1 MTTSLMAVLVVR
13 KWQCKAQTAGAA
25 PCSSATVAMTETL
38 PLTSSSANAPYAP
51 APAAHPSRAD
61 QHATLAR
68 VASQQSARSSQLVNG
83 VSLHNMP
90 QSVSFANL
98 RAMLTTAQTQGH
110 GQRVF
115 VGSRDGG
122 IVVSVNYNFEPPK
135 RDSGTAQQPKG
146 KKRGRDQLEE
156 AVEQA
161 VLRVKRGLKGDETV
175 SDDMLSTAQH
185 ALYTLLTRLRGAG
198 EEEVVESWG
207 LSFKKLEGAC
217 GTGGQ
222 RPRLILS
229 ARLTP
234 GVAVPL
240 SAIFSCLGI
249 RCTNDG
255 MITLQESSSLASGF
269 DLPLSEQARAAELF
283 GQRAITLFATV
294 GQR

>member
-1 MTTSLMAVLVVR
+1 
-13 KWQCKAQTAGAA
+13 
-25 PCSSATVAMTETL
+25 
-38 PLTSSSANAPYAP
+38 
-51 APAAHPSRAD
+51 
-61 QHATLAR
+61 
-68 VASQQSARSSQLVNG
+68 
-83 VSLHNMP
+83 MP

-122 IVVSVNYNFEPPK
+122 IVVSVNYNFEPPAPRVK
-135 RDSGTAQQPKG
+135 AEARKG

-161 VLRVKRGLKGDETV
+161 VLRVKLGLKGDESV

-198 EEEVVESWG
+198 EEDVVESWG

-217 GTGGQ
+217 ATGGQ

-240 SAIFSCLGI
+240 SSIFSCLGI

-294 GQR
+294 SQS